1 MSVQYDISVSRPI
14 KYLGKLQ
21 IKLAKNDQ
29 VRSTKTIKFV
39 STRGYLGVIEASA
52 PPSFHD
58 HQRVG
63 WHTAMTRFPFLDL
76 HTAHHKHNAS
86 ANEIKLL
93 VSEISH
99 YDGA

>member
-58 HQRVG
+58 DQRVG
-63 WHTAMTRFPFLDL
+63 WDTVMTRFPCLDL
-76 HTAHHKHNAS
+76 HTPHHKYNAS
-86 ANEIKLL
+86 KIELL
-93 VSEISH
+93 VSEIFR